1 MTKPLIGLALGAGI
15 ARGWAHIGVL
25 QRLEEAGLR
34 PDIICGTSIGALV
47 GGVYSAGRM
56 EVLDNWA
63 RELTRGRMVRY
74 LDLAFGSGGL
84 IGGKKLVRRLEEDC
98 GDIRIEEMSTRF
110 AAVTTELATGHEIWV
125 RNGPLVPALTASYA
139 LPGIFP
145 PVKIEGR
152 WLVDGAMVNPVPVSV
167 CRALGARLVVA
178 VNLNGDVFGKN
189 NLAAELIDE
198 DLHFGDLLER
208 IRENPSKALNP
219 TTMMIRQIFGRD
231 EGAPSVFSVMMSSI
245 NIVQDRLNR
254 SRMAGDPA
262 DVSVEPRLGHI
273 GLLEFDRAEE
283 AIAEGRAAAERA
295 LLDRVGRLREDLDE
309 GERALGGPA
318 GAGDLVPAR
327 PQA

>member
-1 MTKPLIGLALGAGI
+1 MSESSAKPVIGLALGAGI
-15 ARGWAHIGVL
+15 ARGWAHIGVI
-25 QRLEEAGLR
+25 QRLEEAGIK

-47 GGVYSAGRM
+47 GGTYAAGKAD
-56 EVLDNWA
+56 VLEKWA
-63 RELTRGRMVRY
+63 RELTRGRMFRY
-74 LDLAFGSGGL
+74 LDLALGSGGL

-125 RNGPLVPALTASYA
+125 RSGPLVPALTASYA

-145 PVKIEGR
+145 PVKVGGR

-167 CRALGARLVVA
+167 CRALGARLVIA

-189 NLAAELIDE
+189 NLAADLIDE
-198 DLHFGDLLER
+198 DLQFGDLLDR
-208 IRENPSKALNP
+208 IQNNPGKALSP
-219 TTMMIRQIFGRD
+219 STMMLRQIFGRE

-262 DVSVEPRLGHI
+262 DVSIDPRLGHI
-273 GLLEFDRAEE
+273 GLLEFDRAQE
-283 AIAEGRAAAERA
+283 AIQEGREAAERA
-295 LLDRVGRLREDLDE
+295 LPSLADAYAVL
-309 GERALGGPA
+309 A
-318 GAGDLVPAR
+318 
-327 PQA
+327 

>member
-1 MTKPLIGLALGAGI
+1 MSESNAKPVIGLALGAGI
-15 ARGWAHIGVL
+15 ARGWAHIGVI
-25 QRLEEAGLR
+25 QRLEEAGIR

-47 GGVYSAGRM
+47 GGTYAAGKAD
-56 EVLDNWA
+56 VLEKWA
-63 RELTRGRMVRY
+63 RELTRGRMLRY

-98 GDIRIEEMSTRF
+98 GDIRIEEMGTRF

-125 RNGPLVPALTASYA
+125 RTGPLVPALTASYA

-145 PVKIEGR
+145 PVKVGGR

-167 CRALGARLVVA
+167 CRALGARLVIA

-189 NLAAELIDE
+189 NLAADLIDE
-198 DLHFGDLLER
+198 DLQFGDLLDR
-208 IRENPSKALNP
+208 IKENPGKSLKP
-219 TTMMIRQIFGRD
+219 STMMLRQIFGRE

-262 DVSVEPRLGHI
+262 DVSIEPRLGHI
-273 GLLEFDRAEE
+273 GLLEFDRAQE
-283 AIAEGRAAAERA
+283 AIQEGRDAVERA
-295 LLDRVGRLREDLDE
+295 LPSLADAYAVL
-309 GERALGGPA
+309 A
-318 GAGDLVPAR
+318 
-327 PQA
+327 